1 MSSHSYQFALEDEVN
16 AVIQMLAF
24 SLEIRK
30 HLIAKQR
37 VIATI
42 PKVIFDE
49 LPNHIFEEL
58 IYDNLLQVS
67 AQLHACLDIKVKAV
81 DHFSLQT
88 NPLGAAT

>member
-37 VIATI
+37 VTATI

-67 AQLHACLDIKVKAV
+67 AHLHAYLDIKVKAV
-81 DHFSLQT
+81 DHFLLQT
-88 NPLGAAT
+88 TPLGTAT

>member
-37 VIATI
+37 VTATI

-49 LPNHIFEEL
+49 LPNHIVEEL
-58 IYDNLLQVS
+58 L
-67 AQLHACLDIKVKAV
+67 
-81 DHFSLQT
+81 
-88 NPLGAAT
+88 